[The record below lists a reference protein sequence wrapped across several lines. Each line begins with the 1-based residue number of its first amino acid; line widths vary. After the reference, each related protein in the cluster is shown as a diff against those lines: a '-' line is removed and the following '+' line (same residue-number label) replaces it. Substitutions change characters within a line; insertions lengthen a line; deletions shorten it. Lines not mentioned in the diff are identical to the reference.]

1 MLILLLNYLHEDYQS
16 VFLNGPT
23 PFWEL
28 TESRLQKESVLD
40 RLMFLEHIDDI
51 PDNIKSSCKVLLTTH
66 FFSHIFLINVN
77 HTGNFI
83 ITYKL

>member
-51 PDNIKSSCKVLLTTH
+51 PDNIKSSCKVFADDTFL
-66 FFSHIFLINVN
+66 FSHFLDKCKPHREFYNN
-77 HTGNFI
+77 
-83 ITYKL
+83 L